1 MDNFKVNASDA
12 PTFILT
18 GFPGM
23 EAMESWLSFPL
34 LLLYTFSIVG
44 NILILLIVK
53 EKQSLHQ
60 PMYYFLCLLSVND
73 LGVSFST
80 LPTVLAALCFCA
92 REIAF
97 NACLAQMFFIHLFS
111 WTESGIL
118 LAMSFDRSVAICH
131 PLRYITVL
139 TNARIVAMGLC
150 TVLRSFAL
158 ILVFPLLLHRLPFC
172 HPRNILSHA
181 YCLHVDMIKLACT
194 DVSFNSHYGLSIV
207 LFTFGLDSAL
217 ILISYVLILQ
227 SVLAIT
233 SREERIKTLNTCVS
247 HILAVLIFY
256 VPMVSVSIVHRF
268 SAGLPHAV
276 HILMSILY
284 LFVPP
289 MLNPIIYSIKTKE
302 IRRRLL
308 KMLFRVKS

>member
-1 MDNFKVNASDA
+1 MVVLDTSYNFSKKLDWLVTNVPSFSWVTSQSMSDS

-34 LLLYTFSIVG
+34 LLLYAVSIVG
-44 NILILLIVK
+44 NALILFIVK
-53 EKQSLHQ
+53 EEPSLHQ
-60 PMYYFLCLLSVND
+60 PMYYFLSILSVND

-80 LPTVLAALCFCA
+80 LPTVLAALCFRA
-92 REIAF
+92 RVISF

-118 LAMSFDRSVAICH
+118 LAMSFDRYVAICN
-131 PLRYITVL
+131 PLRYATVL

-172 HPRNILSHA
+172 HPQNVLSHA

-194 DVSFNSHYGLSIV
+194 DVSLNSHYGLSIV

-217 ILISYVLILQ
+217 ILISYVLIL
-227 SVLAIT
+227 
-233 SREERIKTLNTCVS
+233 
-247 HILAVLIFY
+247 
-256 VPMVSVSIVHRF
+256 
-268 SAGLPHAV
+268 
-276 HILMSILY
+276 
-284 LFVPP
+284 
-289 MLNPIIYSIKTKE
+289 
-302 IRRRLL
+302 
-308 KMLFRVKS
+308 